1 MTKRVQYQG
10 VTTSD
15 LYLRVMFEYQ
25 VGGSIRF
32 EECKVPLGDLL
43 AKGVME
49 ALDKTI
55 RRRLIE
61 QWSAEL
67 EGPGLF

>member
-1 MTKRVQYQG
+1 MTKRVAYQG
-10 VTTSD
+10 VSTSD
-15 LYLRVMFEYQ
+15 LYLRVHFEHR
-25 VGGSIRF
+25 VAGSIRF
-32 EECKVPLGDLL
+32 EEVKVPLADLL
-43 AKGVME
+43 GENVLQ

-61 QWSAEL
+61 RWSEEL

>member
-1 MTKRVQYQG
+1 MKRVQYQG

-15 LYLRVMFEYQ
+15 LYLRVMFEHR
-25 VGGSIRF
+25 VGGSVRF
-32 EECKVPLGDLL
+32 EEVKVPLGDLL
-43 AKGVME
+43 GENVMT
-49 ALDKTI
+49 ALDRTI

-61 QWSAEL
+61 QWSDEL

>member
-15 LYLRVMFEYQ
+15 LYLRVMFEHRIA
-25 VGGSIRF
+25 GSIRF
-32 EECKVPLGDLL
+32 EEVKVPLADLL
-43 AKGVME
+43 GENVMK

-61 QWSAEL
+61 QWSEEL